1 MTVNIGGTE
10 YTAAELV
17 QIIAESDNEVVSNT
31 VAEIQT
37 LVEGLHDKSD
47 DIKTVVDGIE
57 FHDTDMSEVVGLLN
71 TVLNRLDLI
80 ETHLDLLEGRL
91 PNSWT
96 FN

>member
-1 MTVNIGGTE
+1 MAVNIGGVE

-17 QIIAESDNEVVSNT
+17 QIIAESDNEVVSAT
-31 VAEIQT
+31 IAEIQA

-57 FHDTDMSEVVGLLN
+57 FHDTDMSEVITLLN
-71 TVLNRLDLI
+71 NLMVRVMAI
-80 ETHLDLLEGRL
+80 EAKL